1 MKYIRFRLTRAKKP
15 KGKIQWGEAD
25 DIQIR
30 VNYLMD
36 KIGLEFNKTQIFT
49 RRSINANTRAYA
61 RIWGLSRVW
70 QEALNIQPSYLI
82 EVISEKFDSLP
93 QDKKDEILLHELAH
107 IPKNFSGSLMP
118 HKHKGP
124 GNFHD
129 KLKEMI
135 NTYKKAI

>member
-1 MKYIRFRLTRAKKP
+1 MRFTKP
-15 KGKIQWGEAD
+15 KGKIEWHEAE
-25 DIQIR
+25 DIKVR

-36 KIGLEFNKTQIFT
+36 KIGLEFQKTQIFT

-61 RIWGLSRVW
+61 RIWGLGRVW
-70 QEALNIQPSYLI
+70 QEALNLKPSYLI
-82 EVISEKFDSLP
+82 EVISEKYDHLP
-93 QDKKDEILLHELAH
+93 EHQKDEILLHELAH

-129 KLKEMI
+129 KLKQMI
-135 NTYKKAI
+135 TAYKRGK